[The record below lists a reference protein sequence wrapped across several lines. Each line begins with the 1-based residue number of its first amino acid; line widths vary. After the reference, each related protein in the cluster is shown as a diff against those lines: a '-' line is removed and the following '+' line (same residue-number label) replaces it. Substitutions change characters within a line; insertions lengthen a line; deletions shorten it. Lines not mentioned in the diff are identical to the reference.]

1 MCYPFHMEKGW
12 GHQLPVTHVD
22 IKIPSEHFME
32 GKQYAAEYQ
41 INLIQNRDSQRGAPV
56 ISVLFDIHPDDTP
69 NFRIQQ
75 LLDHF
80 QAQYDA
86 DKAECEAKQRQERK
100 LNARLRLRG
109 NSNFYQSTWLDEP
122 AEEEAKFEEYRRSLQ
137 EQPLYR
143 KFNIWD
149 PEWIMVTT
157 WFFG

>member
-1 MCYPFHMEKGW
+1 MEKGW

-109 NSNFYQSTWLDEP
+109 NSNVDQSTWLDEP